1 MKLDYLEIRDGFKN
15 IQNLKLDFDDSQ
27 LLTVLIGR
35 NGSGKSNVIEALV
48 RIFRALDLGGR
59 SSV

>member
-1 MKLDYLEIRDGFKN
+1 MKIDYLHIRSGFKN
-15 IQNLKLDFDDSQ
+15 VQDLEIDFDNRQ

-48 RIFRALDLGGR
+48 RIFR
-59 SSV
+59 